1 MHSLW
6 VSAQINVL
14 QDLFEA
20 EEELTKDDVR
30 TEETECAEE
39 TAVPQD
45 GARPGRTG
53 RNEPTAVSS
62 ASAA

>member
-6 VSAQINVL
+6 VFAQINVL
-14 QDLFEA
+14 QELFEA
-20 EEELTKDDVR
+20 GEELTKDGVR
-30 TEETECAEE
+30 TEETKCAEE
-39 TAVPQD
+39 TTVPQD

-53 RNEPTAVSS
+53 RNEPTPVGS

>member
-6 VSAQINVL
+6 VFAQINVL
-14 QDLFEA
+14 QGLFEA
-20 EEELTKDDVR
+20 EEELTKDGVR
-30 TEETECAEE
+30 TEGTECAEE

-53 RNEPTAVSS
+53 HNEPTAVSS
-62 ASAA
+62 ASAV